1 MAPYTSPDVLPQCR
15 TADEVALAGGS
26 NLIMNE
32 ELTGRGDRV
41 RVRNA
46 VHNIGVDLMVLL
58 SLALHGFLHSLPQ
71 YTWSNHHLC
80 SKLYLSLVHYT

>member
-1 MAPYTSPDVLPQCR
+1 MKRRDHGSDSSQNNISALTPYTSPDMLPQCR
-15 TADEVALAGGS
+15 TAGEVAQVGGS

-46 VHNIGVDLMVLL
+46 VHNIGVDLMMLL
-58 SLALHGFLHSLPQ
+58 SLVLHGFLHS
-71 YTWSNHHLC
+71 
-80 SKLYLSLVHYT
+80 